1 MEDAVKITAVAAFLF
16 IVLLLLH
23 YYESAF
29 FGQFLTHSIQRM
41 HSVAFFRF
49 RELSVTSTSI
59 GHILLHF
66 SHETHFSRLHVM
78 RMSEK

>member
-16 IVLLLLH
+16 IVLLLLN

-41 HSVAFFRF
+41 HSVAFFCF
-49 RELSVTSTSI
+49 RELSVSCA
-59 GHILLHF
+59 
-66 SHETHFSRLHVM
+66 ETEECPALWQYLCS
-78 RMSEK
+78 